1 MGFYDNLFNSISSM
15 ESSNKLETVSNRNIA
30 GGDNYNLCMV
40 LGACDSLY
48 HNLKL
53 SAKPYKWYATE
64 EEDPFEGLGDGLDD
78 TGSATFGGSDDNN
91 EDVNFDSFE
100 DSSED
105 LFGDSSWGDDQ
116 GDEQDAQRAKALE
129 VSRSDLLEESHNLG
143 IYVRREVPKKIK
155 NLIDILDNNISIIT
169 KHNLVA
175 DNKYTEDF
183 KFLKE
188 SYQDIQNSVND
199 YLDIIDSKT
208 FDEIFADY
216 VTFLGL
222 IDSVNEMYNKV
233 VKSVNKSPK

>member
-1 MGFYDNLFNSISSM
+1 MGFYDNLFNSLTAM
-15 ESSNKLETVSNRNIA
+15 ESSNNKESKTLNDLNHS
-30 GGDNYNLCMV
+30 GKDNYNLNMV

-48 HNLKL
+48 PSLRL
-53 SAKPYKWYATE
+53 STKPYKWYATE
-64 EEDPFEGLGDGLDD
+64 EEDPFADLGEGLDD
-78 TGSATFGGSDDNN
+78 TGSATFEETE

-100 DSSED
+100 DSSND
-105 LFGDSSWGDDQ
+105 IFGDSTWDDDQ

-175 DNKYTEDF
+175 DNKFTEDF

-188 SYQDIQNSVND
+188 AYQDIQNDVND

-233 VKSVNKSPK
+233 VKNVNKSPK